1 MDGRALKL
9 ALTVAHAAGRVEDVL
24 VNERPA
30 TIPVQEG
37 SDEGWVT
44 EGAMT
49 GGAQGHQTFVP
60 VGTSFPDSPGSLV
73 LWTPGL

>member
-9 ALTVAHAAGRVEDVL
+9 ALNVAHAAGRVEDVL

-37 SDEGWVT
+37 SDEGK
-44 EGAMT
+44 E
-49 GGAQGHQTFVP
+49 
-60 VGTSFPDSPGSLV
+60 S
-73 LWTPGL
+73 